1 MDDLPAIM
9 LVLGANLVQ
18 AGFAGDDSPRSVFPN
33 VVASLRDRLR
43 SSVALATNKFVGDEA
58 MTNRG
63 VLTLR
68 RTMHQGT
75 AVSWD
80 DVERIL
86 HYIFY
91 NELRVAPEETPIL
104 VEDHGVPG
112 FRAAVAKL
120 LFETYNV
127 PAVQFE
133 TPGIL
138 AVRSAGRNTGI
149 SVHVG
154 ATMTTITPV
163 YNWCLLRQATVRV
176 PLSGDS
182 VTSAL
187 IAALEARG
195 DVALDADDASSA
207 WCIAED
213 IAEKLCYCA
222 PEPLSSEATAEE
234 KVYELLDGRSLTLSK
249 ELHESTEVLFDPAGG
264 IGRAVYDAIMAC
276 DVDLRRDL
284 YANIII
290 FGGGTMYKGF
300 PDRLRGEVS
309 KLAPP
314 SVKIQVIADTARKY
328 SVWIGGSILSSLSTF
343 QQCWISKQE
352 YEEDPMVV
360 ETRARSNY
368 AEYFLYQKA
377 QSKFPST
384 HGADVGTSTLT
395 AAPTRSTKGF
405 SPSLRRSGRAP
416 RPRRPLAI
424 RADSLRP
431 LPPAALAPS
440 ATSPRGTPSTPPRK
454 TPSSVSKRLSF
465 DLQLWASRSE
475 YDADPAVQLSRDLG
489 SNGRSELPVVPAPLP
504 APPPSPHVAALLI
517 PLGAKDVQASPPAAD
532 RSVVRR
538 TSDDD
543 EVAAIMLKLGA
554 ATIHGGFAG
563 DDAPRVVFSSK
574 VGYPRDSHGGA
585 AKKVYLADEV
595 EKNRAEL
602 TLRRTM
608 HQGTAV
614 SWDDVERILHYIFYN
629 ELRVAP
635 EETPILVEDHGVPG
649 FRAAVAKLLFETYNV
664 PAVQFETPGILAV
677 RSAGRNTGISVHV
690 GATMTTITPVYN
702 WCLLRQ
708 ATVRVP
714 LSGDSV
720 TSALIA
726 ALEARGDVALDAD
739 DASSAWCIAEDIAEK
754 LCYCAPE
761 PLSSEA
767 TAEEKVYELLDGRSL
782 TLSKELHESTEVLFD
797 PAGGI
802 GRAVYDAIMACDVDL
817 RRDLYANII
826 IFGGGTMYKGFPD
839 RLRGEVSKLAPPSVK
854 IQVIA
859 DTARKYSVWIGGSI
873 LSSLST
879 FQQCWISKQEYE
891 EDPMV
896 VESGTKILTN
906 WTFTSLPT
914 LHCYQQWVRAAVA
927 LRLNDMPL
935 AKGAI
940 QATLAALT
948 FDEAQSQHR
957 KRLAIEQRRRPMEAA
972 LALASVRQLQ
982 VIGHGDVT
990 MDRTCMT

>member
-138 AVRSAGRNTGI
+138 ALYSLNRTTGI

-154 ATMTTITPV
+154 ATMTTITPF
-163 YNWCLLRQATVRV
+163 YEGYLLRQATVRV

-284 YANIII
+284 Y
-290 FGGGTMYKGF
+290 
-300 PDRLRGEVS
+300 
-309 KLAPP
+309 
-314 SVKIQVIADTARKY
+314 
-328 SVWIGGSILSSLSTF
+328 
-343 QQCWISKQE
+343 
-352 YEEDPMVV
+352 
-360 ETRARSNY
+360 
-368 AEYFLYQKA
+368 
-377 QSKFPST
+377 
-384 HGADVGTSTLT
+384 
-395 AAPTRSTKGF
+395 
-405 SPSLRRSGRAP
+405 
-416 RPRRPLAI
+416 
-424 RADSLRP
+424 
-431 LPPAALAPS
+431 
-440 ATSPRGTPSTPPRK
+440 
-454 TPSSVSKRLSF
+454 
-465 DLQLWASRSE
+465 
-475 YDADPAVQLSRDLG
+475 
-489 SNGRSELPVVPAPLP
+489 
-504 APPPSPHVAALLI
+504 
-517 PLGAKDVQASPPAAD
+517 
-532 RSVVRR
+532 
-538 TSDDD
+538 
-543 EVAAIMLKLGA
+543 
-554 ATIHGGFAG
+554 
-563 DDAPRVVFSSK
+563 
-574 VGYPRDSHGGA
+574 
-585 AKKVYLADEV
+585 
-595 EKNRAEL
+595 
-602 TLRRTM
+602 
-608 HQGTAV
+608 
-614 SWDDVERILHYIFYN
+614 
-629 ELRVAP
+629 
-635 EETPILVEDHGVPG
+635 
-649 FRAAVAKLLFETYNV
+649 
-664 PAVQFETPGILAV
+664 
-677 RSAGRNTGISVHV
+677 
-690 GATMTTITPVYN
+690 TT
-702 WCLLRQ
+702 
-708 ATVRVP
+708 
-714 LSGDSV
+714 
-720 TSALIA
+720 
-726 ALEARGDVALDAD
+726 
-739 DASSAWCIAEDIAEK
+739 
-754 LCYCAPE
+754 
-761 PLSSEA
+761 
-767 TAEEKVYELLDGRSL
+767 
-782 TLSKELHESTEVLFD
+782 
-797 PAGGI
+797 
-802 GRAVYDAIMACDVDL
+802 
-817 RRDLYANII
+817 II